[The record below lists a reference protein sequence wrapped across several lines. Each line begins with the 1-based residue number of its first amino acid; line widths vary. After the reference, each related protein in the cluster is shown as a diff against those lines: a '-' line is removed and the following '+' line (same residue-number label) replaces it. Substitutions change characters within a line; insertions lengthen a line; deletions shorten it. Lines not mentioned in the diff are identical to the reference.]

1 MTPSEEHE
9 NTSWDPV
16 FDFLADEVDEMSQ
29 EEVRAELRSFRI
41 NVEPTVHQIKHALQ
55 VTEAREAMEK
65 APLRRARIL
74 EKLRDAVLQPIENA
88 RRDIRAFLQSQRLST
103 VHQVYFNRLES
114 AASEEDLRS
123 LVEDLAA
130 LDLFDDE
137 DTNGKQQET

>member
-1 MTPSEEHE
+1 MTPSEPHE
-9 NTSWDPV
+9 NASWDAL
-16 FDFLADEVDEMSQ
+16 FDFLADELGEMSE

-41 NVEPTVHQIKHALQ
+41 RVDPTVHRIKHALQ
-55 VTEAREAMEK
+55 AAQAREAMER
-65 APLRRARIL
+65 APARRARL
-74 EKLRDAVLQPIENA
+74 LDKLRIVALQPIENA
-88 RRDIRAFLQSQRLST
+88 RRDIRALLQAQRLST

-137 DTNGKQQET
+137 DANGTQ

>member
-1 MTPSEEHE
+1 MTPSEP
-9 NTSWDPV
+9 NDNASWDPV
-16 FDFLADEVDEMSQ
+16 FDFLADEVGEMNQ
-29 EEVRAELRSFRI
+29 EEIRAELRSFRI
-41 NVEPTVHQIKHALQ
+41 NVDRTVHQIKHALQ
-55 VTEAREAMEK
+55 AAEAREAMEK
-65 APLRRARIL
+65 APIRRARIL
-74 EKLRDAVLQPIENA
+74 EKLRDVVLQPIEIA
-88 RRDIRAFLQSQRLST
+88 RRDIRALLQAQRLST